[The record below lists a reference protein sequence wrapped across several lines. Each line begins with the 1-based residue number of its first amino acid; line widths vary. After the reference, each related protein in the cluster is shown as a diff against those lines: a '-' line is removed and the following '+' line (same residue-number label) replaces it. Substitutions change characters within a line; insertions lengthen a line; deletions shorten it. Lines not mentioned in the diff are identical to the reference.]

1 MPASGFGGTFAG
13 ILEQPVHIALVG
25 NPNCGKSSLFNILT
39 GLKQKIGN
47 FPGITVE
54 KKTGSFTLP
63 GGVTA
68 SVTDLPG
75 TYSIYPKR
83 ADEWIVYRILLGLDK
98 QVKPDIVVL
107 VADASNLKR
116 NLLFCSQIIDMNIP
130 VVVGLSMMDVARR
143 KGIKIDVDQLKQE
156 LGVPVIPLN
165 PRKNKGTDDL
175 KKALAEMAANR
186 RPAAGSF
193 INSRNLA
200 PEAVGEIEKIFTGST
215 DYRALHLLMNHNEL
229 LDAQQNQQIAGI
241 QEKYQ
246 FNKTKVQAEEILQ
259 RYTRINEVMKRAVTG
274 NDPVRKSM
282 ITEKLDNILLHR
294 FWGYII
300 LLGVLFLLFQSMFW
314 LAQYPMDWVETGF
327 AQLGHWLSTVLPDNW
342 LGDLVVN
349 GIIAGVGGIMVFVPQ
364 IIILFGLINLLE
376 DTGYMA
382 RISFLSDRLMRVVG
396 LNGKSAVPMIGGF
409 ACAVPAIMSA
419 RNIENRKER
428 LLTMLVTPLMSCSA
442 RLPVYTILIA
452 LVIPPKY
459 VAGIFSLQGLVM
471 LGLYVTGMLF
481 AFIAAWVFNKI
492 ITIKERSFFILELP
506 VYHSPRWKNILVSMM
521 HNAKTFVLQAG
532 KVIIVISIILWFL
545 SSFGPE
551 KKRNEIAAHYAPLIE
566 QVKTKPISDSL
577 KKIETDSLE
586 REWNAQKLEYSYA
599 GILGKGFE
607 PVIKPL
613 GFDWKIGIALIT
625 SFAAREVFVGTMST
639 LYSIAED
646 DKDSDKKLHDK
657 MQDARTE
664 NGKPVYTMASG
675 LSLMIF
681 YMLAMQCM
689 STLAVFK
696 RETRSWK
703 WPLIQLAYMTVLAYA
718 MSLLVYQLLK

>member
-1 MPASGFGGTFAG
+1 M
-13 ILEQPVHIALVG
+13 
-25 NPNCGKSSLFNILT
+25 FNILT
-39 GLKQKIGN
+39 GLQQKIGN
-47 FPGITVE
+47 FPGVTVE
-54 KKTGSFTLP
+54 KKTGAFSLP
-63 GGVTA
+63 GGIRA

-83 ADEWIVYRILLGLDK
+83 ADEWIAYRVLLGLDN

-130 VVVGLSMMDVARR
+130 VIVGLSMMDVARR
-143 KGIKIDVDQLKQE
+143 KGIKIDVDKLKEE

-175 KKALAEMAANR
+175 KKVLAEMSVSRKPAANF
-186 RPAAGSF
+186 F

-200 PEAVGEIEKIFTGST
+200 PEAITGIETLFPDAA
-215 DYRALHLLMNHNEL
+215 DYKALHLLMNHDGL
-229 LDAQQNQQIAGI
+229 LDAQQNKQVTDI
-241 QEKYQ
+241 QKKYN
-246 FNKTKVQAEEILQ
+246 FNKTKTQAEEILQ
-259 RYTRINEVMKRAVTG
+259 RYTRINEVMKKAVTG
-274 NDPVRKSM
+274 NDPARKSL
-282 ITEKLDNILLHR
+282 ITEKLDDILLHR
-294 FWGYII
+294 FWGYFI
-300 LLGVLFLLFQSMFW
+300 LLGVLFLLFQSIFW
-314 LAQYPMDWVETGF
+314 LAQYPVDWVEAGF
-327 AQLGHWLSTVLPDNW
+327 AELGSWLSSVLPDNW

-349 GIIAGVGGIMVFVPQ
+349 GVVAGIGGIMVFVPQ

-428 LLTMLVTPLMSCSA
+428 LLTILVTPLMSCSA
-442 RLPVYTILIA
+442 RLPVYTTLIA
-452 LVIPPKY
+452 LVIPDKF
-459 VAGIFSLQGLVM
+459 VAGIFTLRGLVM
-471 LGLYVTGMLF
+471 LGLYVMGMVF

-492 ITIKERSFFILELP
+492 IKIKERSFFILELP
-506 VYHSPRWKNILVSMM
+506 VYHSPRWKNILMSMM
-521 HNAKTFVLQAG
+521 HNAKTFVVQAG

-551 KKRNEIAAHYAPLIE
+551 KQRSQIAVQYEQLI
-566 QVKTKPISDSL
+566 QQAGQKPISDSL
-577 KKIETDSLE
+577 KQIETDSLKK
-586 REWNAQKLEYSYA
+586 EWASKNLEYSYA

-607 PVIKPL
+607 PAIKPL

-639 LYSIAED
+639 LYSIGED
-646 DKDSDKKLHDK
+646 DKESDKKLRDK
-657 MQDARTE
+657 MRDARTSE
-664 NGKPVYTMASG
+664 GTPVYTLATG
-675 LSLMIF
+675 LSLMVF

-689 STLAVFK
+689 STIAVVK

-703 WPLIQLAYMTVLAYA
+703 WPLIQFAYMTVLAYV
-718 MSLLVYQLLK
+718 MSLVVYQIFK

>member
-1 MPASGFGGTFAG
+1 M
-13 ILEQPVHIALVG
+13 EQTVHIALVG

-47 FPGITVE
+47 FPGVTVE
-54 KKTGSFTLP
+54 KKTGTFSLP
-63 GGVTA
+63 GGITA

-75 TYSIYPKR
+75 AYSIYPKR
-83 ADEWIVYRILLGLDK
+83 ADEWIVYRILLGLDN
-98 QVKPDIVVL
+98 QVKPDIVIL

-143 KGIKIDVDQLKQE
+143 KGIKIDVDQLTEE

-165 PRKNKGTDDL
+165 PRKNKGTDEL
-175 KKALAEMAANR
+175 KKALSVFSAER
-186 RPAAGSF
+186 KPATGFF

-200 PEAVGEIEKIFTGST
+200 PAAINDVKSVFPNVT
-215 DYRALHLLMNHNEL
+215 DYKALHLLMNHNEL
-229 LDAQQNQQIAGI
+229 LGAQQNKQVNDI
-241 QEKYQ
+241 EETHQ
-246 FNKTKVQAEEILQ
+246 FNKTKTQAEEILQ
-259 RYTRINEVMKRAVTG
+259 RYNRINEVMKKTVTG
-274 NDPVRKSM
+274 NDPVRKSL
-282 ITEKLDNILLHR
+282 ITERLDNILLHR
-294 FWGYII
+294 FWGYAI
-300 LLGVLFLLFQSMFW
+300 LLTVLFLLFQSMFW
-314 LAQYPMDWVETGF
+314 LAQYPMDWVEAGF
-327 AQLGHWLSTVLPDNW
+327 ARLGSGLSSILPDNW
-342 LGDLVVN
+342 LGDLAVN
-349 GIIAGVGGIMVFVPQ
+349 GIVAGIGGIMVFVPQ

-382 RISFLSDRLMRVVG
+382 RISFLSDRLMRIVG

-428 LLTMLVTPLMSCSA
+428 LLTILVTPLMSCSA

-452 LVIPPKY
+452 LVVPDHF
-459 VAGIFSLQGLVM
+459 VGGIFSLQGLVM
-471 LGLYVTGMLF
+471 LGLYVMGMVF
-481 AFIAAWVFNKI
+481 AFIVAWVFNRI
-492 ITIKERSFFILELP
+492 IKIKERSFFILELP
-506 VYHSPRWKNILVSMM
+506 VYHSPRWKNIVMSMM
-521 HNAKTFVLQAG
+521 HNAKTFVVQAG

-551 KKRNEIAAHYAPLIE
+551 KKRSELAAYYEPLIE
-566 QVKTKPISDSL
+566 QVKQKPVTDSV
-577 KKIETDSLE
+577 KAVETDSLE
-586 REWNAQKLEYSYA
+586 KEWAAKKLEYSYA

-607 PVIKPL
+607 PAIKPL

-639 LYSIAED
+639 LYSIGEH
-646 DKDSDKKLHDK
+646 DKDSDKKLRDK
-657 MQDARTE
+657 MRDARTPE
-664 NGKPVYTMASG
+664 GKPVYTLASG
-675 LSLMIF
+675 ISLMVF

-689 STLAVFK
+689 STLAVVK

-703 WPLIQLAYMTVLAYA
+703 WPLIQFAYMTVLAYLA
-718 MSLLVYQLLK
+718 SLLVYQFLK